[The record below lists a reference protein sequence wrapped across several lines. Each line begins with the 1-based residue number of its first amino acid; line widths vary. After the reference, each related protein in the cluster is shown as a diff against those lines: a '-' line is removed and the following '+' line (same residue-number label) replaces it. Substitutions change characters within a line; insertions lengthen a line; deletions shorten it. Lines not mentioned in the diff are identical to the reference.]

1 MCCLSG
7 FFIIATQNPVEFI
20 ATTPLGEAI
29 KDRFVWIRLDYQ
41 TEAEENQIV
50 TAKVKEAP
58 KQVVE
63 YSVGIVR
70 ETRTNVK
77 LRRGAS
83 IRGALDLASII
94 NEFEDRSIQTWIDIS
109 IMALATKIEL
119 EDGRTS
125 MLPCSEM
132 SFFSTSATFFA
143 KAY

>member
-1 MCCLSG
+1 
-7 FFIIATQNPVEFI
+7 
-20 ATTPLGEAI
+20 
-29 KDRFVWIRLDYQ
+29 DYQ
-41 TEAEENQIV
+41 TEAEEKQIV

-70 ETRTNVK
+70 ETRTNTK

-109 IMALATKIEL
+109 IMSLATKIEL
-119 EDGRTS
+119 EDGVEQKIEIVIEEMVRKIIGKFFRT
-125 MLPCSEM
+125 
-132 SFFSTSATFFA
+132 
-143 KAY
+143 K